1 MRRRLQG
8 ASFAIGLLLALVVPA
23 ATIGTAATPRPL
35 VVTLAANGARGG
47 TRSGAPVSPC
57 TRRGARLSF
66 AAGLAC
72 LKTRVEFGGAYNRSA
87 LFGSTWIDAN
97 GDGLN
102 TRADVLIAES
112 TIPVTMRPSGRTVGS
127 GRWHSLYDNLWVTSA
142 AALDIDHLVPLAE
155 VWRSG
160 ASSWSGER
168 RLRYANDVGVP
179 WTLRAVSSG
188 PNRAKGDS
196 DPASWMPPYRGAWCT
211 YLVEWV
217 EVKIRW
223 RLAVDATE
231 RSAIQRAWA
240 QAGCARRASPP
251 IVSVVPAP

>member
-1 MRRRLQG
+1 MSRRLLVVIPL
-8 ASFAIGLLLALVVPA
+8 SLVLCLALRAPA
-23 ATIGTAATPRPL
+23 VAHTDTVATSRASAVASSGLTANASTSSRCL
-35 VVTLAANGARGG
+35 K
-47 TRSGAPVSPC
+47 
-57 TRRGARLSF
+57 RGARLTF
-66 AAGLAC
+66 AAGLSC
-72 LKTRVEFGGAYNRSA
+72 LKTRGEYGGTYNRSA

-112 TIPVTMRPSGRTVGS
+112 TIPVTMRTSGKTVGS
-127 GRWHSLYDNLWVTSA
+127 GRWYSLYDNLWVTSA

-160 ASSWSGER
+160 ASSWSSDR
-168 RLRYANDVGVP
+168 RLRYANDIGVP

-188 PNRAKGDS
+188 PNRAKGDK
-196 DPASWMPPYRGAWCT
+196 DPASWMPSFQGAWCT

-217 EVKIRW
+217 DVKIRW

-231 RSAIQRAWA
+231 RSAMQREWA
-240 QAGCARRASPP
+240 QAGCAQR
-251 IVSVVPAP
+251 VSAPLVTIALAP

>member
-1 MRRRLQG
+1 MTRFRIGRGEVDAASVEAKFMR
-8 ASFAIGLLLALVVPA
+8 ASRP
-23 ATIGTAATPRPL
+23 PL
-35 VVTLAANGARGG
+35 VIQAG
-47 TRSGAPVSPC
+47 PVSQPP
-57 TRRGARLSF
+57 TS
-66 AAGLAC
+66 
-72 LKTRVEFGGAYNRSA
+72 GGSNS
-87 LFGSTWIDAN
+87 
-97 GDGLN
+97 
-102 TRADVLIAES
+102 VCPMLIIA
-112 TIPVTMRPSGRTVGS
+112 
-127 GRWHSLYDNLWVTSA
+127 
-142 AALDIDHLVPLAE
+142 
-155 VWRSG
+155 
-160 ASSWSGER
+160 
-168 RLRYANDVGVP
+168 
-179 WTLRAVSSG
+179 LRAVSSG